1 MDTSAVKTIDRFV
14 EILDYFAQG
23 HDVVSLT
30 EFSNYLKLP
39 KSTLHRF
46 LMGLESHGIVRRDAN
61 DKKWRL
67 GYHLIVWGQAA
78 AESTTLREI
87 ANPLMTELVAA
98 SGETAI
104 LTIYHDHQV
113 LCIDMTETS
122 HTLRLKMEIGAQRAA
137 HAGASSKVLIAY
149 LPDDEVMAIVKEK
162 GLPRLCTNTI
172 TDVNELKAELARI
185 RTRGYADSL
194 EETDPGAWGVATPIR
209 DWKGQIVGAIG
220 VAGPTMR
227 YSSEKVKQYA
237 LQCGEYAEKISS
249 ALGLSI
255 RPVNKPTNLN
265 SVKDVKKHD

>member
-23 HDVVSLT
+23 HEVVSLT
-30 EFSNYLKLP
+30 ELSEYLNLP

-46 LMGLESHGIVRRDAN
+46 LIGLESHGIVRRDAN

-67 GYHLIVWGQAA
+67 GYHLIVWGLAA

-87 ANPLMTELVAA
+87 AKPFMTELVAA

-104 LTIYHDHQV
+104 LTVYHDHEV
-113 LCIDMTETS
+113 LCIDMNETS

-149 LPDDEVMAIVKEK
+149 LPEDEVMAIVKEK
-162 GLPRLCTNTI
+162 GLPKLCTNTI
-172 TDVNELKAELARI
+172 TNVDELKAELARI
-185 RTRGYADSL
+185 RARGYADSL
-194 EETDPGAWGVATPIR
+194 EETDPGAWGTATPIR
-209 DWKGQIVGAIG
+209 DWKGQVVGAIG

-237 LQCGEYAEKISS
+237 TMCGEYAEKISA
-249 ALGLSI
+249 ALSVSI
-255 RPVNKPTNLN
+255 RPVNKPSNLN
-265 SVKDVKKHD
+265 SVKDIK

>member
-14 EILDYFAQG
+14 EILDFFAQG
-23 HDVVSLT
+23 HEAVSLT
-30 EFSNYLKLP
+30 ELSDYLNLP

-46 LMGLESHGIVRRDAN
+46 LIGLESHGIVRRDPN

-67 GYHLIVWGQAA
+67 GYHLFVWGLAA

-87 ANPLMTELVAA
+87 ARPFMTDLVAA

-104 LTIYHDHQV
+104 LTVYHDHEV
-113 LCIDMTETS
+113 LCIDMIETN
-122 HTLRLKMEIGAQRAA
+122 HTLRLKMAIGAQRAA

-149 LPDDEVMAIVKEK
+149 LPDDEVVAIVKEK
-162 GLPRLCTNTI
+162 GLPKLCTNTI
-172 TDVNELKAELARI
+172 TDVNALKAELASI

-209 DWKGQIVGAIG
+209 DWRGQVVGAIG
-220 VAGPTMR
+220 LAGPTMR

-237 LQCGEYAEKISS
+237 SLCSGYAEKISA
-249 ALGLSI
+249 ALGGSI
-255 RPVNKPTNLN
+255 RTVSKPSNLN
-265 SVKDVKKHD
+265 SVEVVKNYE